1 MRGPD
6 VIKLPLGV
14 AIGTFA
20 LLIGGVVWRA
30 VTVPY
35 GVEAGAIPDMPL
47 GQWIDGLFVPVAAG
61 IMVWIVA
68 ACVGAVML
76 ASAVVRYGVSPVRTY
91 LPIVMYGVTVCTPYF
106 PLTTAS
112 GALLQLLLVSASVR
126 MVDAFKRSYQ
136 FENVFKA
143 AFYIGIMP
151 MLYSQAICIVP
162 VILVALVVYGRTL
175 REAAVA
181 LVGVLT
187 PFVLCSVVWWWLGE
201 PLAYTVGCMADA
213 FGTFAE
219 TPAWTMVDAPLWIQI
234 YTGLL
239 GLSLLFALF
248 LLTGSL
254 ASLRTRAR
262 QVYIYC
268 IWLILFTAIPVV
280 MGECSVFMPLLGI
293 PLCVIVSSTF
303 MHGRGWLYAAVYILL
318 VVAAFAVNILPVF
331 AEGV

>member
-6 VIKLPLGV
+6 VIKQPLGV
-14 AIGTFA
+14 AVGTFA
-20 LLIGGVVWRA
+20 LLMACVVWRA

-35 GVEAGAIPDMPL
+35 VAENGAAPDMPL
-47 GQWIDGLFVPVAAG
+47 GQWFDGLFASATAG
-61 IMVWIVA
+61 IIVWVVA

-112 GALLQLLLVSASVR
+112 GALLQLLLVAASVR

-143 AFYIGIMP
+143 AFYVGVMP
-151 MLYSQAICIVP
+151 MLYSQAIYIVP
-162 VILVALVVYGRTL
+162 VILIALVVYGRTL
-175 REAAVA
+175 REAAAA
-181 LVGVLT
+181 LVGVLM

-201 PLAYTVGCMADA
+201 PLEYVAGCLADSL
-213 FGTFAE
+213 GTIGG
-219 TPAWTMVDAPLWIQI
+219 TPAWTITDAPLWVQI
-234 YTGLL
+234 YMGLL

-262 QVYIYC
+262 QVYVYC
-268 IWLILFTAIPVV
+268 IWLVLFAAIPVV
-280 MGECSVFMPLLGI
+280 VGGSAVTVPLLGI
-293 PLCVIVSSTF
+293 PFSVIISSTF
-303 MHGRGWLYAAVYILL
+303 MHGRGWMYAAIYILL
-318 VVAAFAVNILPVF
+318 VVAAFAVNMFPVL
-331 AEGV
+331 ASGI